1 MVNRVFVPSQKRI
14 DRGGGAGQDWRH
26 KFECIRINY
35 SRDAQTVGRAIKIIG
50 EEVLLAYSQNKP

>member
-26 KFECIRINY
+26 KYECIRINY

-50 EEVLLAYSQNKP
+50 EEARRD